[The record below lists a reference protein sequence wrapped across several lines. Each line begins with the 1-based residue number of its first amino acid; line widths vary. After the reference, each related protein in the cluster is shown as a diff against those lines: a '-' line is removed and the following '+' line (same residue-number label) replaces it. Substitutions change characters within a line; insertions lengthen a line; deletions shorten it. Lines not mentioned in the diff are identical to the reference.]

1 MRRVAPRHLGH
12 ALWISLFAMLM
23 VFAGPLISQSMPMGI
38 HSAMVMDADMD
49 MSMPMHP
56 GGKHAS
62 ADGVS
67 LQPQPYAE
75 LHPMWEKCGYC
86 NLMLHCP
93 ALPQTLTLLSAPANP
108 EPRAQH
114 YFTRAGYAR
123 QAIFPG
129 ALTRAPP
136 LPLFA

>member
-1 MRRVAPRHLGH
+1 
-12 ALWISLFAMLM
+12 MLM
-23 VFAGPLISQSMPMGI
+23 VFAGPLISQSMPMGNDPTM
-38 HSAMVMDADMD
+38 AMDAGMGME
-49 MSMPMHP
+49 MSMPMHH
-56 GGKHAS
+56 GAKHSVAKGI
-62 ADGVS
+62 A
-67 LQPQPYAE
+67 LLPQAQAQPQPSAD
-75 LHPMWEKCGYC
+75 LHPIWEKCGYC

-93 ALPQTLTLLSAPANP
+93 ALPQTLSLLSAPASP

-123 QAIFPG
+123 QSIFPG

>member
-1 MRRVAPRHLGH
+1 MPLRRGH

-23 VFAGPLISQSMPMGI
+23 VFAGPLISQSMPMGNA
-38 HSAMVMDADMD
+38 HGMD
-49 MSMPMHP
+49 MPMHH
-56 GGKHAS
+56 GGKHAGAHAVAQLS
-62 ADGVS
+62 QSPPRAD
-67 LQPQPYAE
+67 
-75 LHPMWEKCGYC
+75 LHPIWEKCGYC

-93 ALPQTLTLLSAPANP
+93 ALPQTLTLLNAPAGP

-123 QAIFPG
+123 PAIFAG

-136 LPLFA
+136 LPLLA